1 MVVKRRTW
9 SIPSER
15 SRLQKVCPWG
25 PVPGPPRCAVLPVN
39 YGVIVTSSPYSHH
52 CLLLPMGTETTETRT
67 VNKISKT
74 MGEIMLPLLGRH
86 LNIGQGKGCPEA
98 M

>member
-1 MVVKRRTW
+1 VVKRRTW

-39 YGVIVTSSPYSHH
+39 YEVIATSSTCFHH
-52 CLLLPMGTETTETRT
+52 CLLLSMGPVTTETST
-67 VNKISKT
+67 VTRISNN
-74 MGEIMLPLLGRH
+74 H
-86 LNIGQGKGCPEA
+86 GKNNA
-98 M
+98 SSLRQAS